1 MKRISFLSMLFAL
14 IVLVSCH
21 SNSNERGFVTNE
33 LADVSYENAKQAT
46 EDIAAT
52 ETIDISRKLIKE
64 GWVEFE
70 TPSIESTRTKII
82 AIIDQNK
89 GYISSDNV
97 YKSPGRTSNNI
108 MIRIPSENF
117 DKVLDEATNDVK
129 KIDSKQVNVRDVTE
143 EFLDV
148 EARLKTKKELENR
161 FLELLKQAK
170 SVSEILEIES
180 QLGNLRAEIESIEGR
195 LKYLSNQVS
204 FSTLNITF
212 YETYAGETAFGKK
225 FKEGFRNG
233 WDNLFWFFVFLTN
246 IWPFIVLGIV
256 LLIGFRWYRRR
267 R

>member
-33 LADVSYENAKQAT
+33 LADVSYENAKQAN

-161 FLELLKQAK
+161 F
-170 SVSEILEIES
+170 
-180 QLGNLRAEIESIEGR
+180 
-195 LKYLSNQVS
+195 
-204 FSTLNITF
+204 
-212 YETYAGETAFGKK
+212 
-225 FKEGFRNG
+225 
-233 WDNLFWFFVFLTN
+233 
-246 IWPFIVLGIV
+246 
-256 LLIGFRWYRRR
+256 
-267 R
+267 